1 MKLEFTKIFSNLG
14 LIVNFA
20 KSKSKKERASKY
32 ENSSGSIER
41 STLHSIT
48 QSRIQAF
55 FKFVQP
61 LKSYFFR

>member
-32 ENSSGSIER
+32 KTHRGRLNDLPHTLRSLEFKLSSNLFNR
-41 STLHSIT
+41 
-48 QSRIQAF
+48 
-55 FKFVQP
+55 
-61 LKSYFFR
+61 

>member
-41 STLHSIT
+41 STLHST